1 MTPCTDYFFIAI
13 VLISVTNLPYLS
25 IEIEWYN
32 MMKILGCGC
41 NSVGKAVASNSR
53 GPQFESSHQKTFI
66 LNIYCQLY
74 WKDENKVKEVGH
86 GPFFKKINCISSL
99 DLNLF

>member
-13 VLISVTNLPYLS
+13 VLINVTNLPYLS

-41 NSVGKAVASNSR
+41 DSVGKAVASNSR

-66 LNIYCQLY
+66 LNIYLLSTVLKRRKKKSKRGQEWPIKKCY
-74 WKDENKVKEVGH
+74 IKATVK
-86 GPFFKKINCISSL
+86 S
-99 DLNLF
+99 